1 MDRTCPNSDMSIY
14 NIDND
19 SNTIEIK
26 WSHNLFEDYK
36 NLAYQYYLCGYKTF
50 EDVINSGHDNV
61 KSDSWF
67 LTGIYLVRHSL
78 ELGLKA
84 LLCRIIS
91 KKMEIQR
98 AFEECCHDVSKL
110 YQRYTSSKVDN
121 YLTNEE
127 NEWLIHY
134 LDSLEYI
141 DKKSDVFRYHFD
153 EDFISKYKDKFLDN
167 IGVANNLLQSF
178 LLIKKCIEKRE
189 KYNVYEFDKK
199 IKPEFFIFASH
210 GIGNCSFLIN
220 IYDNFGVK
228 IDGYSEVIDFLYLNE
243 SISKEVKLYPLIF
256 MLRHTI
262 ELELKRL
269 LISNVDNDVTL
280 DVTKSQLKSHL
291 IKKDLWRDVK
301 PIIVKYSSNN
311 KDKETIDSVEKLI
324 EELTKLDKKGDTFR
338 YPTTF
343 GLEYNLDD
351 VKLDISN
358 VYYCLKAIINFLNGC
373 DSMLSAIA
381 EYKNEMLNCF
391 I

>member
-1 MDRTCPNSDMSIY
+1 MDYAWPSSDMSIY
-14 NIDND
+14 NIERDE
-19 SNTIEIK
+19 NTVEVK

-36 NLAYQYYLCGYKTF
+36 SLAYKYYSCGYKVF
-50 EDVINSGHDNV
+50 ADVINSGHDNI
-61 KSDSWF
+61 KSDNWF

-110 YQRYTSSKVDN
+110 YQRYTSSKVEN

-178 LLIKKCIEKRE
+178 NLIKKCIEKGKNYE
-189 KYNVYEFDKK
+189 GYEFDGSLR
-199 IKPEFFIFASH
+199 PEFFVFASH
-210 GIGNCSFLIN
+210 GIGNCAFWKN
-220 IYDNFGVK
+220 TYDNYGVK
-228 IDGYSEVIDFLYLNE
+228 FDGYSEVIDFLYSDE
-243 SISKEVKLYPLIF
+243 SISKEDKLYPIIF

-262 ELELKRL
+262 ELGLKRL
-269 LISNVDNDVTL
+269 LNMINKNNMSLNVA
-280 DVTKSQLKSHL
+280 KSRAYSHL
-291 IKKDLWRDVK
+291 IDKVLWKDVK
-301 PIIVKYSSNN
+301 QIIVKYSCSAED
-311 KDKETIDSVEKLI
+311 KDIINCVEQLI
-324 EELTKLDKKGDTFR
+324 FEISELDNKGDTFR
-338 YPTTF
+338 YPTSL
-343 GLEYNLDD
+343 GLEYLFDD
-351 VKLDISN
+351 KRIDISN
-358 VYYCLKAIINFLNGC
+358 VYYCLRSIINFLEGC
-373 DSMLSAIA
+373 DYRISAIA
-381 EYKNEMLNCF
+381 K
-391 I
+391 